1 MQVDSVVQIVV
12 PLKFRDLVLS
22 TSHDGVASHLGVK
35 KTYDGVLRHFFWP
48 RLKRDVAL
56 YCKTPAG
63 KPN

>member
-35 KTYDGVLRHFFWP
+35 KTYDGVLRHFF
-48 RLKRDVAL
+48 LASVEKGCSTL
-56 YCKTPAG
+56 L
-63 KPN
+63 